1 MESRVGFPPVA
12 RAEARVLILG
22 SLPGAES
29 LRVRQYYANPQN
41 RFWRIMGEI
50 VGARAELT
58 YDARLERLVQ
68 RKIAL
73 WDVCASAE
81 RVGSL
86 DSSILVAS
94 VVPNDFRVFLHAH
107 GDIRLIC
114 FNGGGAE
121 RLFRRLVLP
130 RLAASQARIPR
141 VRLPSTSPAHA
152 GMKGDEKLRL
162 WRDALGHLMSEG

>member
-1 MESRVGFPPVA
+1 VELSTGFPPVA
-12 RAEARVLILG
+12 RADARVLILG

-29 LRVRQYYANPQN
+29 LRLKQYYANPQN

-50 VGARAELT
+50 AGAQAELD
-58 YDARLERLVQ
+58 YEARLERLVQ
-68 RKIAL
+68 GRIAL

-81 RVGSL
+81 RMGSL

-94 VVPNDFRVFLHAH
+94 VVPNDFSAFLRAH
-107 GDIRLIC
+107 KGINLIC
-114 FNGGGAE
+114 FNGGGAA
-121 RLFRRLVLP
+121 RLFGRLVLP
-130 RLAASQARIPR
+130 GLDASQAGIPR

-162 WRDALGHLMSEG
+162 WRDAIGDLVGGD

>member
-1 MESRVGFPPVA
+1 
-12 RAEARVLILG
+12 
-22 SLPGAES
+22 
-29 LRVRQYYANPQN
+29 
-41 RFWRIMGEI
+41 
-50 VGARAELT
+50 
-58 YDARLERLVQ
+58 LERLVQ

-121 RLFRRLVLP
+121 RLFGRLVLP